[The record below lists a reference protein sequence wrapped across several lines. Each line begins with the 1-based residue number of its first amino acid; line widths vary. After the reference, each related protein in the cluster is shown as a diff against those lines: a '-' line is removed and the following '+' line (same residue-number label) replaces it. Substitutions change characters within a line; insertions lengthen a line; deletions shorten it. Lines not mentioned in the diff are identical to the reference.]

1 VKRLSGE
8 SKKQPEVNIGVVGH
22 VDHGK
27 TTLVQAL
34 TGVWTMR
41 HSEEIRRGMT
51 IKLGYADGEIWE
63 CQGCSYPDRFSPE
76 PVCECDPSA
85 TPVLRRKVSYVDAPG
100 HEILMAT
107 MLSGAALM
115 DGAILVIAANEP
127 CPQPQT
133 REHLVALEIIG
144 VDKIVIVQN
153 KIDVVS
159 PDRARESYHEI
170 KQFVEG
176 TIAEN
181 APIIPVSSLKRAN
194 IDAVLAAIEARIPT
208 PSRDLASP
216 PLMFIARSFDV
227 NRPGTPPERL
237 VGGVIGGG
245 IIRGVFRVGQE
256 IEILPGL
263 PVRKPGG
270 RIEYEPLYTEIRS
283 LRFGNTQVDEAKP
296 GGLVAI
302 GTGLDPALTKSD
314 NLVGNAVGLPGK
326 LPPVLND
333 LRAEYRLLE
342 RVVGM
347 KEEIRVEPLRKGEM
361 LMITVGTSITLGV
374 VTNVKKDIFEAKLR
388 RPVVA
393 EEGARI
399 AISRRVKGRWRLIGW
414 GFVRH

>member
-1 VKRLSGE
+1 VSEDKR
-8 SKKQPEVNIGVVGH
+8 QPEVNIGVVGH

-51 IKLGYADGEIWE
+51 IKLGYADGEVWE
-63 CQGCSYPDRFSPE
+63 CEGCGYPDRFSPE
-76 PVCECDPSA
+76 PVCECDPNA
-85 TPVLRRKVSYVDAPG
+85 TPRLRRRVSYVDAPG

-115 DGAILVIAANEP
+115 DGALLVIAANEP

-153 KIDVVS
+153 KVDVVS
-159 PDRARESYHEI
+159 PERARESYEEI
-170 KQFVEG
+170 KRFVKG

-181 APIIPVSSLKRAN
+181 SPIIPVSALKRAN
-194 IDAVLAAIEARIPT
+194 IDAVLAAIEEFIPT
-208 PSRDLASP
+208 PPRDLDKP

-227 NRPGTPPERL
+227 NRPGTPPEQL
-237 VGGVIGGG
+237 VGGVIGGS
-245 IIRGVFRVGQE
+245 IIHGVFRVGDE
-256 IEILPGL
+256 IEILPGT

-270 RIEYEPLYTEIRS
+270 RIEYEPITTRITS
-283 LRFGNTQVDEAKP
+283 LKFGRISVDEAKP

-302 GTGLDPALTKSD
+302 GTELDPSLTKADS
-314 NLVGNAVGLPGK
+314 LVGNAVGHPGQ
-326 LPPVLND
+326 LPPVLD
-333 LRAEYRLLE
+333 ELRIEYNLLDS
-342 RVVGM
+342 VVGLRETV
-347 KEEIRVEPLRKGEM
+347 KVEPIRKGEM
-361 LMITVGTSITLGV
+361 LMVTVGTAITLGM
-374 VTNVKKDIFEAKLR
+374 VTGVSKDTFEIKLR

-393 EEGARI
+393 WDGARV
-399 AISRRVKGRWRLIGW
+399 AFSRRIHGRWRLIGW
-414 GFVRH
+414 GFVRE

>member
-1 VKRLSGE
+1 MSNKEKL
-8 SKKQPEVNIGVVGH
+8 QPEVNIGIVGH

-34 TGVWTMR
+34 TGIWTMR

-63 CQGCSYPDRFSPE
+63 CQGCGYPDRFSPE

-153 KIDVVS
+153 KIDVVT
-159 PDRARESYHEI
+159 PERARENYKEI
-170 KQFVEG
+170 KEFIKG
-176 TIAEN
+176 TIAED
-181 APIIPVSSLKRAN
+181 APIIPVSALKRAN

-208 PSRDLASP
+208 PPRDLESP
-216 PLMFIARSFDV
+216 PLMFVARSFDV

-256 IEILPGL
+256 IEIKPGL
-263 PVRKPGG
+263 AVRKPGG

-283 LRFGNTQVDEAKP
+283 LHFGRTAVEEAKP

-326 LPPVLND
+326 LPPTLYDVTV
-333 LRAEYRLLE
+333 EYKLLE
-342 RVVGM
+342 RVVGL

-361 LMITVGTSITLGV
+361 LMLTVGTTITLGI
-374 VTNVKKDIFEAKLR
+374 VTSVKKDTFEAKLR

-393 EEGARI
+393 WDGARI
-399 AISRRVKGRWRLIGW
+399 AISRRVRGRWRLIGW
-414 GFVRH
+414 GHVRL

>member
-1 VKRLSGE
+1 MTTGEKR
-8 SKKQPEVNIGVVGH
+8 QPEVNIGVVGH

-51 IKLGYADGEIWE
+51 IKLGYADGEVWE
-63 CQGCSYPDRFSPE
+63 CEGCGFPERFSPE
-76 PVCECDPSA
+76 PVCECNPDASPI
-85 TPVLRRKVSYVDAPG
+85 LRRRISYVDAPG

-144 VDKIVIVQN
+144 VDKIIIVQN
-153 KIDVVS
+153 KVDVVS
-159 PDRARESYHEI
+159 PERARESFKEI
-170 KQFVEG
+170 KEFVKG

-181 APIIPVSSLKRAN
+181 APIIPVSALKRAN
-194 IDAVLAAIEARIPT
+194 IDAVLAAIEELVPT
-208 PSRDLASP
+208 PERDLESP

-245 IIRGVFRVGQE
+245 IIHGVFRVGQE
-256 IEILPGL
+256 IEIRPGL
-263 PVRKPGG
+263 MTRKPGG
-270 RIEYEPLYTEIRS
+270 RIEYEPIYTEISS
-283 LRFGNTQVDEAKP
+283 LRFGNIEVEEAKP

-302 GTGLDPALTKSD
+302 GTKLDPALTKSD

-326 LPPVLND
+326 LPPTLD
-333 LRAEYRLLE
+333 QLRVEFKLLE
-342 RVVGM
+342 RVVGL
-347 KEEIRVEPLRKGEM
+347 KEAVKVEPIRKGEM
-361 LMITVGTSITLGV
+361 LMLTVGTSITLGIT
-374 VTNVKKDIFEAKLR
+374 TNVGSDYFEAKLR
-388 RPVVA
+388 RPIVA
-393 EEGARI
+393 WDGARI
-399 AISRRVKGRWRLIGW
+399 AISRRVHGRWRLVGW
-414 GFVRH
+414 GHVRL